1 MERGKKGR
9 EEKKGEKKNKNRR
22 RKKEKEARRRKDSM
36 IAGEI
41 IKEHGLSVFMAAV
54 FLAGELAGSGA
65 LKLPAALV
73 GTGKISSIFNG
84 KAMHVSSRYSV
95 ENG

>member
-1 MERGKKGR
+1 METEFK
-9 EEKKGEKKNKNRR
+9 EKKK
-22 RKKEKEARRRKDSM
+22 RKDS
-36 IAGEI
+36 IKAGEI

-73 GTGKISSIFNG
+73 GTGKTSSIFNG
-84 KAMHVSSRYSV
+84 KAMYIPM
-95 ENG
+95 G

>member
-1 MERGKKGR
+1 MEKEFK
-9 EEKKGEKKNKNRR
+9 EKKK
-22 RKKEKEARRRKDSM
+22 RKDS
-36 IAGEI
+36 IKAGEI

-73 GTGKISSIFNG
+73 GTGKIYISTNG
-84 KAMHVSSRYSV
+84 IIKRDLNYLKFKNGRPRLINII
-95 ENG
+95 ENE

>member
-1 MERGKKGR
+1 MNVWFFLLSIQVLFGGSMEKEFR
-9 EEKKGEKKNKNRR
+9 EKKK
-22 RKKEKEARRRKDSM
+22 RKDS
-36 IAGEI
+36 IKAGEI

-84 KAMHVSSRYSV
+84 QAM
-95 ENG
+95 